1 VNSSD
6 DEGGAFFKVS
16 HQPPSNLSSNKN
28 SSLVQ
33 SAVKKKI
40 EEGAQLDSLTK
51 CRHSLCVD
59 CFTKYLET
67 VVGQGNADDI
77 KCPFI
82 FEGGVDNS
90 MIEAVTKQVVMDVC

>member
-1 VNSSD
+1 
-6 DEGGAFFKVS
+6 
-16 HQPPSNLSSNKN
+16 
-28 SSLVQ
+28 
-33 SAVKKKI
+33 VKKKI

-51 CRHSLCVD
+51 CRHSLCVE

-67 VVGQGNADDI
+67 VVGKGNADDI

-90 MIEAVTKQVVMDVC
+90 MIGRTQSCNETGGDGCVLKEVIDDSAFSTG